1 MDRTA
6 RHRLVLLAVF
16 ILCAAANSR
25 AEGWQHIGNI
35 QRVVKLNDGVE
46 LTAGKAKVRITAFR
60 EGIFRVRVAPDGNFP
75 KDSSWAVIE
84 APAPPALV
92 IEDAQDSVK
101 LTSGNTLVRV
111 KKTPLLI
118 DFLDA
123 AGNVIV
129 ADEPS
134 LPMAWNGAQVHV
146 WKKMPADESYF
157 GLGDKAGPM
166 NRRNRSFTMWNTDE
180 FGWQE
185 SSDPLYKTIPFFQ
198 GFRRGIAYGIFFD
211 NTWRSSFDF
220 GKNSRDYYSFG
231 SDGGEINYYYF
242 AGPDPKKIVE
252 DYTALT
258 GRMPLPPLWT
268 LGYQQCRYSYYPEKR
283 AYEVVERLREDKIP
297 ADTIYFDIDYQQGY
311 APFTIN
317 REYFPHFE
325 KMIADFKAVGIHTIL
340 ITDLHIKH
348 DPNHGYAPFD
358 SGMKEDVFV
367 KRADG
372 SLYVG
377 PVWPGP
383 SVFPDF
389 TLTRVRDW
397 WGTLYKDFI
406 GMGAAG
412 FWNDMDEPAVFLTPT
427 KTMPLDNVHR
437 TDDGAKHP
445 HTEIHNIFGLENV
458 RATFDGV
465 KKLQPNERPFV
476 LTRAAYAGAQRYAAT
491 WTGDNSST
499 WNHLAMST
507 PQLLSMG
514 LSGYGMVGDDI
525 GGFAGSPPADLL
537 TRWFE
542 VGAFNPIYR
551 DHTAKGTA
559 DQEPWVHG
567 PKHEAIR
574 RRYIEERYRLMPY
587 IYTGIEEMSRT
598 GVPLMR
604 PLFLEYP
611 KADGIAGNDHDFLFG
626 RDLLVAPVT
635 TEMVDAQVV
644 RLPPGDWYDYWTAE
658 KHSSKDQ
665 IILQPALD
673 QMPLYVRAG
682 AIVPMQELVQFTEEI
697 PRGPL
702 QLRVYPG
709 PDCNGTLYEDDGHTF
724 AYEKG
729 EVLRVNY
736 SCQASAGEV
745 TVSGEVE
752 KNGYAPWWT
761 STEVKVFGAASSPKT
776 VKVGGM
782 ESHAWSFDDKMH
794 TVTLTVPDALKDWTV
809 EISY

>member
-1 MDRTA
+1 MDGITR
-6 RHRLVLLAVF
+6 RLLVVFAVF
-16 ILCAAANSR
+16 FSVGQASSLGQ
-25 AEGWQHIGNI
+25 GWQHIGNV
-35 QRVVKLNDGVE
+35 QRVAKLNDGVE

-60 EGIFRVRVAPDGNFP
+60 EGVFRVRVAPDGNFP

-84 APAPPALV
+84 GPAPPSV
-92 IEDAQDSVK
+92 TIEDAPDAVK
-101 LTSGNTLVRV
+101 LIAGNAIVRV
-111 KKTPLLI
+111 KKAPLLI

-123 AGNVIV
+123 SGNVIV
-129 ADEPS
+129 ADEAS

-185 SSDPLYKTIPFFQ
+185 SSDPLYKTIPIFQ
-198 GFRRGIAYGIFFD
+198 GFRKGAAYGIFFD
-211 NTWRSSFDF
+211 NTWRSTFDF
-220 GKNSRDYYSFG
+220 GKESRDYYSFG

-268 LGYQQCRYSYYPEKR
+268 LGYQQCRYSYYSEKR
-283 AYEVVERLREDKIP
+283 GYEIVERLREDKIP

-358 SGMKEDVFV
+358 SGMKQDVFV

-372 SLYVG
+372 SLFVG

-397 WGTLYKDFI
+397 WGTLYKDFV

-412 FWNDMDEPAVFLTPT
+412 FWNDMDEPSVFLTPT

-507 PQLLSMG
+507 AQLLSMG
-514 LSGYGMVGDDI
+514 VSGYGMVGDDI
-525 GGFAGSPPADLL
+525 GGFAGSPTADLL

-574 RRYIEERYRLMPY
+574 RRYIEERYRLIPY

-635 TEMVDAQVV
+635 TEMLDAQVLH
-644 RLPPGDWYDYWTAE
+644 LPPGDWYDYWTGE
-658 KHSSKDQ
+658 KHSSQEQ
-665 IILQPALD
+665 IVLQPALD

-682 AIVPMQELVQFTEEI
+682 AIMPMQELVQYTEEI

-702 QLRVYPG
+702 QLHVYPG
-709 PDCNGTLYEDDGHTF
+709 PDCRGTLYEDDGHTF

-736 SCQASAGEV
+736 SCQESAGEV
-745 TVSGEVE
+745 TVSGRVE
-752 KNGYAPWWT
+752 KNGYAPWW
-761 STEVKVFGAASSPKT
+761 SNTEVKVFGAASLPKM
-776 VKVGGM
+776 VRVGGT
-782 ESHAWSFDDKMH
+782 ESHAWSFDDKLH
-794 TVTLTVPDALKDWTV
+794 TVTLTVPDAWKDWTV